1 MKDEARKRLER
12 LIQDLQEIQE
22 SSPLKITCAVVTSTA
37 ESPLRTQATW
47 QWVAQFL
54 RASRPDDD
62 NIVLDPKPI
71 VVEPFTDGKGC
82 VRWCGLGSKRDAF
95 KDWVTRLSG
104 FFESNPELIPNA
116 EPRYGI
122 EGGLQALCAIAA
134 SVPDLST
141 LVKRRPI
148 LQLTGQRIL
157 PPKTPPQIQKMKPRP
172 SFDVMEIDA
181 PVTYFSLAV
190 LNHLLGKPTRRSRIE
205 VQIDES
211 PKAQYA
217 NVIVDG
223 ISHLVDIEFA
233 LIVSELT
240 KAEAPISQPT
250 MVKKFPILDGL
261 GRFRRIFD
269 KQRNKVPFE
278 IKGDTRGFFLPSEW
292 L

>member
-1 MKDEARKRLER
+1 MKDEARRRLER

-71 VVEPFTDGKGC
+71 VVEPFTDGKGR

-95 KDWVTRLSG
+95 KEWVTRLSG

-122 EGGLQALCAIAA
+122 EGGLQALCAIADP
-134 SVPDLST
+134 VPELST
-141 LVKRRPI
+141 LIKRRRI
-148 LQLTGQRIL
+148 LQLAGLRTL
-157 PPKTPPQIQKMKPRP
+157 PPKTPIQIQKMKPRP

-181 PVTYFSLAV
+181 TVPFFSLAV
-190 LNHLLGKPTRRSRIE
+190 LNHLLGRPTRLSRIE
-205 VQIDES
+205 VQIDKS

-223 ISHLVDIEFA
+223 EPHLVDKEFA
-233 LIVSELT
+233 LIVRELT
-240 KAEAPISQPT
+240 QAEAPISQPT
-250 MVKKFPILDGL
+250 MVKKFPILGGL
-261 GRFRRIFD
+261 GRFRRIFN

-278 IKGDTRGFFLPSEW
+278 IMADTRGFFLPPEW